1 MSAQLKERRVAQ
13 DINIVYLNDDK
24 PNNTNLKT
32 KENRAV
38 VAKLRADLVTPQNE
52 IMTVDID
59 FDTTSGYHNNTMM
72 LMDDYGVEMFASA
85 IEAKHG
91 KVHADKIRQAWNQK
105 EDASASRLP
114 TYMLV
119 QKPKNDELP
128 KVFAVCG
135 KKGDD
140 HISNQAPDSII

>member
-1 MSAQLKERRVAQ
+1 MSALLKERRVAQ
-13 DINIVYLNDDK
+13 DINIVYLSDDK
-24 PNNTNLKT
+24 PNNTHLKT
-32 KENRAV
+32 TENRAV
-38 VAKLRADLVTPQNE
+38 VAKLRADLVTPQDD

-59 FDTTSGYHNNTMM
+59 FDTTSGFHNNTMM
-72 LMDDYGVEMFASA
+72 LMDDFGVEMFATA
-85 IEAKHG
+85 VQAKYG
-91 KVHADKIRQAWNQK
+91 KVHADKIRQAWNEK
-105 EDASASRLP
+105 EDASASRMP

-119 QKPKNDELP
+119 QKPQNDELP